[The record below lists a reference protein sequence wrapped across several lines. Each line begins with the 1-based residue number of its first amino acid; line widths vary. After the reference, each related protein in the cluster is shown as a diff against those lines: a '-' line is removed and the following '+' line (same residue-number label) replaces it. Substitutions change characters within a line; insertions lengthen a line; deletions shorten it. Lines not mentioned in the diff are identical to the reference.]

1 MTFARLTRKVL
12 MLAAAAALLVT
23 VGCSRGGEDRKITLA
38 YVAWDSEIA
47 STHVVKLVLEEKLGY
62 QVDMMQVDAG
72 PMWAGISDGSADA
85 MVAAWLPTTHQSYYE
100 SFEGQFVDL
109 GPNME
114 GTKIGLVV
122 PAYWDAQS
130 IEDLKKPEYA
140 DAVGRQIIG
149 IEPGAGVMMTTEA
162 AMDAYGLTDWTLVE
176 SSSAAMASEL
186 LKAYQEERPIIVTG
200 WTPHWKFAKMELKY
214 LEDPLGVY
222 GGDERIHTIVRKGL
236 DQDHPDAY
244 QFLDRFYWTPDDM
257 AQVMVDIQEGMEAEE
272 AARKW
277 IEANGDKVDAWVE
290 GLTP

>member
-23 VGCSRGGEDRKITLA
+23 VGCSKGEEKKITLA

-47 STHVVKLVLEEKLGY
+47 STHVVKRVLEDRLGY
-62 QVDMMQVDAG
+62 QVEMMQVDAG
-72 PMWAGISDGSADA
+72 PMWAGVSDGSADA

-130 IEDLKKPEYA
+130 IEDLKKSEYA

-176 SSSAAMASEL
+176 SWSAAMASEL

-200 WTPHWKFAKMELKY
+200 WTPHWKFAKMELRY
-214 LEDPLGVY
+214 LEDPLGIY

-236 DQDHPDAY
+236 EQDHPDAY

-257 AQVMVDIQEGMEAEE
+257 AQVMVDIQEGMDPEE

-290 GLTP
+290 GLAS

>member
-1 MTFARLTRKVL
+1 MVL
-12 MLAAAAALLVT
+12 MLAAAAVLLVT
-23 VGCSRGGEDRKITLA
+23 IGCSREQEKKITLA

-47 STHVVKLVLEEKLGY
+47 STHVVKLVLEDRLGY
-62 QVDMMQVDAG
+62 QVEMMQVDAG
-72 PMWAGISDGSADA
+72 PMWAGVSDGSADA

-100 SFEGQFVDL
+100 KFEGQFVDL
-109 GPNME
+109 GPNLE
-114 GTKIGLVV
+114 GTKIGLVI
-122 PAYWDAQS
+122 PAYWDVQS

-222 GGDERIHTIVRKGL
+222 GGDEQIHTIVRKGL
-236 DQDHPDAY
+236 EQDHPDAY
-244 QFLDRFYWTPDDM
+244 QFLDRFFWTPDDM
-257 AQVMVDIQEGMEAEE
+257 AQVMVDIQEGMDAEE

-290 GLTP
+290 GLAS

>member
-1 MTFARLTRKVL
+1 MTFARLTRKAL
-12 MLAAAAALLVT
+12 MLAAAAALLVA

-85 MVAAWLPTTHQSYYE
+85 MVAAWLPTTHRSYYE
-100 SFEGQFVDL
+100 KFEGKFVDL
-109 GPNME
+109 GPNLE

-130 IEDLKKPEYA
+130 IEDLLKPEFA
-140 DAVGRQIIG
+140 DAVERRIIG

-162 AMDAYGLTDWTLVE
+162 AMEAYGLADWTLVE

-214 LEDPLGVY
+214 LEDPLGIY

>member
-23 VGCSRGGEDRKITLA
+23 VGCSKGEEKKITLA

-47 STHVVKLVLEEKLGY
+47 STHVVKRVLEDRLGY

-72 PMWAGISDGSADA
+72 PMWAGVSDGSADA

>member
-23 VGCSRGGEDRKITLA
+23 VGCSKGEEKKITLA

-47 STHVVKLVLEEKLGY
+47 STHVVKRVLEDRLGY
-62 QVDMMQVDAG
+62 QVEMMQVDAG
-72 PMWAGISDGSADA
+72 PMWAGVSDGSADA

>member
-1 MTFARLTRKVL
+1 MTFARLTRMVL
-12 MLAAAAALLVT
+12 MLAAAAVLLVT
-23 VGCSRGGEDRKITLA
+23 IGCSREQEKKITLA

-47 STHVVKLVLEEKLGY
+47 STHVVKLVLEDRLGY
-62 QVDMMQVDAG
+62 QVEMMQVDAG
-72 PMWAGISDGSADA
+72 PMWAGVSDGSADA

-100 SFEGQFVDL
+100 KFEGQFVDL
-109 GPNME
+109 GPNLE
-114 GTKIGLVV
+114 GTKIGLVI
-122 PAYWDAQS
+122 PAYWDVQS

-222 GGDERIHTIVRKGL
+222 GGDEQIHTIVRKGL
-236 DQDHPDAY
+236 EQDHPDAY
-244 QFLDRFYWTPDDM
+244 QFLDRFFWMPDDM
-257 AQVMVDIQEGMEAEE
+257 AQVMVDIQEGMDAEE

-290 GLTP
+290 GLAS

>member
-1 MTFARLTRKVL
+1 LTRMVL
-12 MLAAAAALLVT
+12 MLAAAAVLLVT
-23 VGCSRGGEDRKITLA
+23 IGCSREQEKKITLA

-47 STHVVKLVLEEKLGY
+47 STHVVKLVLEDRLGY
-62 QVDMMQVDAG
+62 QVEMMQVDAG
-72 PMWAGISDGSADA
+72 PMWAGVSDGSADA

-100 SFEGQFVDL
+100 KFEGQFVDL
-109 GPNME
+109 GPNLE
-114 GTKIGLVV
+114 GTKIGLVI
-122 PAYWDAQS
+122 PAYWDVQS

-222 GGDERIHTIVRKGL
+222 GGDEQIHTIVRKGL
-236 DQDHPDAY
+236 EQDHPDAY
-244 QFLDRFYWTPDDM
+244 QFLDRFFWTPDDM
-257 AQVMVDIQEGMEAEE
+257 AQVMVDIQEGMDAEE

-290 GLTP
+290 GLAS

>member
-1 MTFARLTRKVL
+1 
-12 MLAAAAALLVT
+12 
-23 VGCSRGGEDRKITLA
+23 
-38 YVAWDSEIA
+38 
-47 STHVVKLVLEEKLGY
+47 
-62 QVDMMQVDAG
+62 
-72 PMWAGISDGSADA
+72 

-100 SFEGQFVDL
+100 KFEGQFVDL
-109 GPNME
+109 GPNLE
-114 GTKIGLVV
+114 GTKIGLVI
-122 PAYWDAQS
+122 PAYWDVQS

-222 GGDERIHTIVRKGL
+222 GGDEQIHTIVRKGL
-236 DQDHPDAY
+236 EQDHPDAY
-244 QFLDRFYWTPDDM
+244 QFLDRFFWTPDDM
-257 AQVMVDIQEGMEAEE
+257 AQVMVDIQEGMDAEE

-290 GLTP
+290 GLAS

>member
-72 PMWAGISDGSADA
+72 PMWAGVSDGSADA

-109 GPNME
+109 GPNLE

>member
-23 VGCSRGGEDRKITLA
+23 VGCSKGEEKKITLA

-47 STHVVKLVLEEKLGY
+47 STHVVKRVLEDRLGY

-72 PMWAGISDGSADA
+72 PMWAGVSDGSADA

-130 IEDLKKPEYA
+130 IEDLLKPEFA
-140 DAVGRQIIG
+140 DAVERRIIG

-162 AMDAYGLTDWTLVE
+162 AMEAYGLADWTLVE